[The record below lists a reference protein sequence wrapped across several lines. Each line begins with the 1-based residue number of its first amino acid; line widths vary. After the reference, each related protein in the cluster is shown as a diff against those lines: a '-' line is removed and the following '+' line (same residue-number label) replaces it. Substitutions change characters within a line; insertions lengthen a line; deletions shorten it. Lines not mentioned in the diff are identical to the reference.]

1 MILLKY
7 SPLFFIYYIL
17 RPYDRKDLPK
27 SIILNLVVIISVAV
41 SLATSGKNNEVLE
54 YKVRDYAQIDSNL
67 AVPTDFRNDL
77 EELNSENKDLL
88 DIGSENS
95 ENSEEKDDE
104 NTSKI
109 DKNHQIWTIKTYLRN
124 SKENLNIP
132 ETYILFSW
140 WLISQEDTNNFSDI
154 VPATVTQNNS
164 ELIDI
169 KEIKDTEEVIKF
181 LNKEKYDITISNIFN
196 SISSKQL
203 NQEQSAKLDNIID
216 EIDNNPNEIF
226 LYNAGDNMVD
236 NIVKTYIRATDSKL
250 QLDRVEINITPTVK
264 SLPKGKGLNG
274 LSYYWQ
280 NSIYDNL
287 NKGEKK
293 RIVGPLGEVGYKNDF
308 PVFIQGDP
316 VDKLSKLK
324 WKFAGSETT
333 LGDAACSLY
342 SLCSLLH
349 AAGYGDRNI
358 PGTDDIPTMQN
369 LMKYFTNGPITGVHA
384 NQYYDVKFR
393 STATSEGQEEIFQDL
408 LVGVPYIVNVRSGLV
423 TAYKPDGTTMNTI
436 FTSTGHFMIM
446 ESAKI
451 EDGRRLVSLVQSS
464 RSDASLGKLDQNNAW
479 FDYDEIISKGV
490 LRSSAGIAVP
500 AYTIVGGN
508 NLPLPRYLS
517 MNNNRDRLDNIIK
530 HKNDNKWLKEFVEI
544 FDIDITESMEN
555 GSNVEKDKVIK
566 FSRPVVAN
574 YIDDNV
580 IIFITKDNGILL
592 TNISMKS
599 SIEGKRK
606 PDSVIGIT
614 TKNTKAFI
622 VQRTEDGWQILK
634 TGITKD
640 EGESDNE

>member
-1 MILLKY
+1 MVLLKY

-27 SIILNLVVIISVAV
+27 SIILNLVVIISVAA
-41 SLATSGKNNEVLE
+41 SLTTSDKNNEVLK
-54 YKVRDYAQIDSNL
+54 YKVSDYAQINYNL
-67 AVPTDFRNDL
+67 SVPTDFDNDL

-88 DIGSENS
+88 DIGSENN
-95 ENSEEKDDE
+95 ENNKEKDDE
-104 NTSKI
+104 NASKV
-109 DKNHQIWTIKTYLRN
+109 DENRQIWAIKTYLRN

-140 WLISQEDTNNFSDI
+140 WLISQEDINNFSSI
-154 VPATVTQNNS
+154 VPTAITQSNS
-164 ELIDI
+164 ELTGI
-169 KEIKDTEEVIKF
+169 KEIKDTEEVLKF
-181 LNKEKYDITISNIFN
+181 LNKENYSITISNIFN
-196 SISSKQL
+196 SISNKQL
-203 NQEQSAKLDNIID
+203 DQEQSMNLNNIID
-216 EIDNNPNEIF
+216 EIDNHPNEIL
-226 LYNAGDNMVD
+226 LYNAGDSMVD
-236 NIVKTYIRATDSKL
+236 NIVKIYIRATDSKL
-250 QLDRVEINITPTVK
+250 QLDKIKVNITPTINE
-264 SLPKGKGLNG
+264 LPEGKGLNG

-280 NSIYDNL
+280 NSIYNDL
-287 NKGEKK
+287 GKWDKK
-293 RIVGPLGEVGYKNDF
+293 KIVGPLGEVGYKNDF

-349 AAGYGDRNI
+349 AAGYGDKNI
-358 PGTDDIPTMQN
+358 PGTGDIPTMQN
-369 LMKYFTNGPITGVHA
+369 LMKYFTDGPVTGVHV

-408 LVGVPYIVNVRSGLV
+408 LVGVPYVVNVRSGLV

-451 EDGRRLVSLVQSS
+451 EDGKRLVSLVQSS
-464 RSDASLGKLDQNNAW
+464 RSDASLGKLDQNDAW
-479 FDYDEIISKGV
+479 FDYDEIINKGV
-490 LRSSAGIAVP
+490 LRSSVGIAVP

-508 NLPLPRYLS
+508 NLPLPKYLS
-517 MNNNRDRLDNIIK
+517 MDNNRDRLDNIIR
-530 HKNDNKWLKEFVEI
+530 HKNDNKWLKEFVKT
-544 FDIDITESMEN
+544 FNIDITESMKN
-555 GSNVEKDKVIK
+555 GSNIEKDKLIK

-614 TKNTKAFI
+614 TKNTKAFMI
-622 VQRTEDGWQILK
+622 QRIEDSWQILR
-634 TGITKD
+634 TGTTKD
-640 EGESDNE
+640 KGEFSNE